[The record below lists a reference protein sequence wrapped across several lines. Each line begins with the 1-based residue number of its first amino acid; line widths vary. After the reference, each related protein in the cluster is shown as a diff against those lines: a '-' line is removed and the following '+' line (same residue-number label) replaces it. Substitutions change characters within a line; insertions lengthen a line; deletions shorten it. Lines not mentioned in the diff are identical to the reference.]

1 MTEITGK
8 HNVEI
13 TQYYLECTE
22 GSSNKFY
29 RIMVVAN
36 KTTKIAS
43 MMTQYGPIGRA
54 GQSSWSHGINN
65 YNSTVYLE
73 AQKKINEKEKK
84 GYVRCLSNSKMMLG
98 QPGQLNA
105 HTFGDD
111 RLKDKEAL
119 SVMRKDLGSSVVE
132 QIMLLGGW
140 GKMTEPSEADIKEA
154 EEEKNRMAA
163 LDEERASAYQATW
176 GMWA

>member
-1 MTEITGK
+1 MTDIIVGRFS
-8 HNVEI
+8 VEI
-13 TQYYLECTE
+13 TQYYLECTT

-29 RIMVVAN
+29 RIVVVAN
-36 KTTKIAS
+36 KTTKLAS
-43 MMTQYGPIGRA
+43 MMTQYGPIGKT

-65 YNSTVYLE
+65 STVYSE
-73 AQKKINEKEKK
+73 VQKKINEKEKK

-105 HTFGDD
+105 HVFGDNT
-111 RLKDKEAL
+111 LKDKEAL
-119 SVMRKDLGSSVVE
+119 SIIHKDLGSSVVE
-132 QIMLLGGW
+132 QIMIFGLW
-140 GKMTEPSEADIKEA
+140 TVMVESSETDIKEA

-176 GMWA
+176 GAWA

>member
-8 HNVEI
+8 HSVEI

-43 MMTQYGPIGRA
+43 MMTQYGPIGKT

-65 YNSTVYLE
+65 STVYSE

-84 GYVRCLSNSKMMLG
+84 GYTRRLSNSKMMLG

-105 HTFGDD
+105 HVFGNDK
-111 RLKDKEAL
+111 LKDKEAL
-119 SVMRKDLGSSVVE
+119 SIIRKDLGSSTVD

-140 GKMTEPSEADIKEA
+140 HNSVEPSEADIKEA

-163 LDEERASAYQATW
+163 LDEERANAYQSSW

>member
-1 MTEITGK
+1 MTEIAGTHK
-8 HNVEI
+8 IEI
-13 TQYYLECTE
+13 IQHYLEYTE

-29 RIMVVAN
+29 RIVVIAN
-36 KTTKIAS
+36 KTTNLSS
-43 MMTQYGPIGRA
+43 MMTNYGPIGKA
-54 GQSSWSHGINN
+54 GQSSWSHGISLDFA
-65 YNSTVYLE
+65 YQE
-73 AQKKINEKEKK
+73 MRKKLGEKEKK

-105 HTFGDD
+105 HTFGGD

-119 SVMRKDLGSSVVE
+119 SVIRKDLGSSVVE

-140 GKMTEPSEADIKEA
+140 TTTVEPSEADIKEA